1 MRASPSSVTWLVAP
15 DSFKGTFSAG
25 EVATALAEGIR
36 ATSGSAE
43 ICPLADG
50 GEGTLDVLR
59 DALGGSIAE
68 ARARDPLRRWVE
80 ARFGILNDGSTAIV
94 ETAEASGPGRLA
106 RHERD
111 AEAAS
116 SVGTGDL
123 ILAAARAGARR
134 ILVAAGGSAC
144 TDGGLG
150 AIEAI
155 HDGGGLAGAS
165 LEVLC
170 DSLTPF
176 DNAAAMFGPQKGADQ
191 NAVLRLSCRLAGI
204 ADRLPRDPRGVSMSG
219 CAGGLSGGLWAS
231 FNARL
236 RSGAG
241 FVLDAV
247 CFDERAR
254 EAGRVLTGEG
264 RLDHQSAEGKLISVV
279 ARRAASAQAATHAIV
294 GRCLL
299 SEREL
304 RELGVAS
311 VTEASSV
318 AELRNAAAHLC
329 QASAD
334 ASAGGLAR

>member
-1 MRASPSSVTWLVAP
+1 
-15 DSFKGTFSAG
+15 
-25 EVATALAEGIR
+25 
-36 ATSGSAE
+36 
-43 ICPLADG
+43 
-50 GEGTLDVLR
+50 
-59 DALGGSIAE
+59 
-68 ARARDPLRRWVE
+68 
-80 ARFGILNDGSTAIV
+80 
-94 ETAEASGPGRLA
+94 
-106 RHERD
+106 
-111 AEAAS
+111 
-116 SVGTGDL
+116 
-123 ILAAARAGARR
+123 
-134 ILVAAGGSAC
+134 
-144 TDGGLG
+144 
-150 AIEAI
+150 
-155 HDGGGLAGAS
+155 
-165 LEVLC
+165 
-170 DSLTPF
+170 
-176 DNAAAMFGPQKGADQ
+176 
-191 NAVLRLSCRLAGI
+191 
-204 ADRLPRDPRGVSMSG
+204 MSG